1 MQFFEQNVGH
11 TICRLR
17 LLLLKFSNCSSQAEM
32 KNVLASNFHLFD
44 STRKGNNNN
53 TRTDEDEC
61 KSWKSLTHWLTD
73 WLTPFLAPPT
83 QIKIVQL
90 EISFSFFLSLDRSH
104 ALQALNVTLFRLLLW
119 SILNFKFFSVSFHQ
133 EEDEDLFHPL
143 VFSSLAAGW
152 LLNSAPHSLE
162 NIFWQGIRCAFR
174 CSGSNTRAA
183 RARWLTRWT
192 VWTIFLSLSFSHSR
206 QQQLLCLIAVHRQ
219 QTDRRWHRAT
229 LTIRKFSFQCLQR
242 GGSSSGYIAGVVKYE
257 S

>member
-1 MQFFEQNVGH
+1 MFWRA
-11 TICRLR
+11 T
-17 LLLLKFSNCSSQAEM
+17 
-32 KNVLASNFHLFD
+32 
-44 STRKGNNNN
+44 STCLIQREKVIIITLGQ
-53 TRTDEDEC
+53 TKMSVKVE
-61 KSWKSLTHWLTD
+61 SHSLTD
-73 WLTPFLAPPT
+73 WLTDTIPCATYSNKNCPT
-83 QIKIVQL
+83 WNI
-90 EISFSFFLSLDRSH
+90 FFFLSLDRSH

-143 VFSSLAAGW
+143 VFSSSAAGW

-192 VWTIFLSLSFSHSR
+192 VWTIFLSHSFSQSR

-257 S
+257 SEIFSW

>member
-1 MQFFEQNVGH
+1 MFWRA
-11 TICRLR
+11 T
-17 LLLLKFSNCSSQAEM
+17 
-32 KNVLASNFHLFD
+32 
-44 STRKGNNNN
+44 STCLIQREKVIIITLGQ
-53 TRTDEDEC
+53 TKMSVKVE
-61 KSWKSLTHWLTD
+61 SHSLTDTIPCA
-73 WLTPFLAPPT
+73 TYSNKNCPT
-83 QIKIVQL
+83 WNI
-90 EISFSFFLSLDRSH
+90 FFFLSLDRSH

-192 VWTIFLSLSFSHSR
+192 VWTIFLSLHLPSSSVPFNS
-206 QQQLLCLIAVHRQ
+206 
-219 QTDRRWHRAT
+219 
-229 LTIRKFSFQCLQR
+229 SFQRGTTLQIFLR
-242 GGSSSGYIAGVVKYE
+242 KNGWTSWGKTSIILTKPGDCTIKLYDFLF
-257 S
+257 